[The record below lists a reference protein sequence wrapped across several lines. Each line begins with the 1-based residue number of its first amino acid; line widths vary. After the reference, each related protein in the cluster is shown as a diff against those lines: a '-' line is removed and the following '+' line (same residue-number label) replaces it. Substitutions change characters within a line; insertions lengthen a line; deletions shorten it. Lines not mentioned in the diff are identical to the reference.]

1 MLSLR
6 NGWLSLFVRPWER
19 NAVCSDTDIGIADKD
34 RDRDSNQ
41 LRAVRRSIAVSSAL
55 RESKARLLPALCRIS
70 RGGKVHP
77 V

>member
-19 NAVCSDTDIGIADKD
+19 NAVCSGADIGIAVKD
-34 RDRDSNQ
+34 RERDSIQ
-41 LRAVRRSIAVSSAL
+41 LRAIRRSIAASSAL
-55 RESKARLLPALCRIS
+55 RESKARLLPAPCRIS

-77 V
+77 A